1 MQVPIGLDEV
11 AKLSAEATTQISD
24 SPDETGS
31 PGTTP
36 SKVQSTLG
44 LHCEP
49 DCAVF
54 PQPSFEVRCH
64 GSVLWVDILVF
75 IAVCIHHVY
84 IDASCSVANEE

>member
-1 MQVPIGLDEV
+1 MQVPIELDEV

-31 PGTTP
+31 PGTTS

-44 LHCEP
+44 LQCEP
-49 DCAVF
+49 DCAAF

-64 GSVLWVDILVF
+64 GSVLWVDTLVF
-75 IAVCIHHVY
+75 TAVCIHHTHIYV
-84 IDASCSVANEE
+84 SCSVANEE

>member
-54 PQPSFEVRCH
+54 P
-64 GSVLWVDILVF
+64 
-75 IAVCIHHVY
+75 
-84 IDASCSVANEE
+84 